1 MVVEWWLLLVI
12 YSLLKSLDGR
22 DLGRGRLKSCSLSH
36 IFPLLLFLLFLH
48 SSSQEKLS
56 IDFCVNVD
64 QLKRSQDENLSDLW
78 KKQLACLLVFHFELG
93 GAVVEIVCAGQHLHL
108 VACQNNSIILLPTWA
123 APPFCCPLEPQ
134 VVACYS
140 KTSILLPRLTNLTCP
155 GATSCPAWPPVWKY
169 FHEFFELCLVFRFS
183 LVFLVTLNWNVSV
196 TSDPIPAYCLICWH
210 QCPVNTSLPFESDP
224 LSFKVCHLTSKSI
237 LNWIS
242 VSSQSDFQ
250 CHGYD
255 PTHTLHDWLQW
266 FTLNWKVTECV
277 PKLASNC
284 VLMFTLGGF
293 PVAFCTTRNSLVTI
307 SITWPV
313 WKTKS
318 PFRFT
323 ASEERHPGMFACD
336 LSSRVGEPW
345 KYNNIYD
352 NNIIYS
358 YISSRVGEPWK
369 ENNPLNTNLPKLSHS
384 GRQINRMCWHICAGN
399 CEFYQ
404 EIQLRSGENAIIE
417 TFTPRTWNTA
427 MSSK

>member
-1 MVVEWWLLLVI
+1 M
-12 YSLLKSLDGR
+12 
-22 DLGRGRLKSCSLSH
+22 
-36 IFPLLLFLLFLH
+36 
-48 SSSQEKLS
+48 EKA
-56 IDFCVNVD
+56 
-64 QLKRSQDENLSDLW
+64 
-78 KKQLACLLVFHFELG
+78 ACLPASLPLWTRWSSCWDC
-93 GAVVEIVCAGQHLHL
+93 VCWATPAPCCLSEQLHHL
-108 VACQNNSIILLPTWA
+108 VAHLS
-123 APPFCCPLEPQ
+123 
-134 VVACYS
+134 S
-140 KTSILLPRLTNLTCP
+140 TSILLPTRAASCCLLQQDLHLVAPLDQLDVSRGHLLPSLAARLKIFSWIFRIVSRFPVFLGFP
-155 GATSCPAWPPVWKY
+155 GD
-169 FHEFFELCLVFRFS
+169 FELKRVSHQRPNPSLLSYLLAPMPREYIAPIWKWSAQFQGLPSHFQINSQLDLSPLSVRFPMS
-183 LVFLVTLNWNVSV
+183 WLWPKHTLN
-196 TSDPIPAYCLICWH
+196 
-210 QCPVNTSLPFESDP
+210 
-224 LSFKVCHLTSKSI
+224 
-237 LNWIS
+237 
-242 VSSQSDFQ
+242 
-250 CHGYD
+250 
-255 PTHTLHDWLQW
+255 DWLQW